1 MKFIKYLFFGCILSI
16 YGICNADLLE
26 DRSNV
31 LRVGT
36 TGDYAP
42 ISFFDEQGKL
52 QGFAIDMAK
61 ALGKHLNKDIKFVRT
76 SWPTLSQD
84 LKANKFDIAMGGITY
99 TPARAKDFLLTSKV
113 IDNGKV
119 ALVRC
124 EYVENYLSEESINQA
139 SVRVVVNPGGTN
151 EKFVKSRL
159 LQSQVITA
167 SDNYVPFSMLL
178 SNKADV
184 MVTDLIEA
192 RYQSRLHMGKLCVA
206 NSTPFA
212 GTSSYKVYMTPK
224 TNHNLLNNVNEWLN
238 ETDIESIAK
247 KWKIDP

>member
-1 MKFIKYLFFGCILSI
+1 MKFLKYLFIFSLFCIQS
-16 YGICNADLLE
+16 ICNADFID
-26 DRSNV
+26 DRDST

-42 ISFFDEQGKL
+42 ISFANEQGQL
-52 QGFAIDMAK
+52 NGFAIDMAE
-61 ALGKHLNKDIKFVRT
+61 ALGKHLNVKIQFVKT

-84 LKANKFDIAMGGITY
+84 LKEDKFDIAMGGITY
-99 TPARAKDFLLTSKV
+99 TQSRAKDFLLTNKV

-124 EYVENYLSEESINQA
+124 DDINNYLNEELINQS

-159 LQSQVITA
+159 LQSHVINTKN
-167 SDNYVPFSMLL
+167 NYVPFGMILE
-178 SNKADV
+178 NKADV

-192 RYQSRLHMGKLCVA
+192 RYQSRLHKGKLCVA
-206 NSTPFA
+206 NDTPFT
-212 GTSSYKVYMTPK
+212 GTSSYKVYMLPK
-224 TNHNLLNNVNEWLN
+224 VSNNLLSKVNKWLRIV
-238 ETDIESIAK
+238 DINSITK